1 MFVLFS
7 HAKARQNP
15 KSKGGTKRRL
25 YFLGLED
32 ERTKINFLKVLQSNT
47 FKKFIGLGLSAKCCN
62 RGSSQQRNSNDSR
75 FK

>member
-15 KSKGGTKRRL
+15 KSKGGALCRL
-25 YFLGLED
+25 YFLGLES
-32 ERTKINFLKVLQSNT
+32 EQTKRKLLKVSLSGTFNNFL
-47 FKKFIGLGLSAKCCN
+47 GLGLSAKCCN